1 MKTIYFYPCVMG
13 QLLSKVYTF
22 IRDTIEHYGK
32 TCANIHSLHVH
43 TYQGQCRTY
52 KHMFLEALGA
62 GFKNIS

>member
-1 MKTIYFYPCVMG
+1 MR

-43 TYQGQCRTY
+43 KHQGQRITY
-52 KHMFLEALGA
+52 KHMFW
-62 GFKNIS
+62 KH

>member
-32 TCANIHSLHVH
+32 PCANIHSLHVH
-43 TYQGQCRTY
+43 KHQGQYRLINTCFRNIRGWFQ
-52 KHMFLEALGA
+52 KH
-62 GFKNIS
+62 II

>member
-1 MKTIYFYPCVMG
+1 MR

-43 TYQGQCRTY
+43 KHQGQCITY
-52 KHMFLEALGA
+52 KHMFW
-62 GFKNIS
+62 KH